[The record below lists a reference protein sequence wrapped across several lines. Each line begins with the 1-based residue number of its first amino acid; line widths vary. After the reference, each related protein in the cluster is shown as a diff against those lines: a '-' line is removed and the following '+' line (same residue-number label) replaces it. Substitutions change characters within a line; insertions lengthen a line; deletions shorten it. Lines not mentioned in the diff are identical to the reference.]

1 MITQIKNFIIFL
13 INDIKNFF
21 YQKLKYNKS
30 YLYIANLKDLE
41 KHKNNFYEEMIKN
54 RDNKKTT
61 NSFSIELDKLT
72 FDNSI
77 NLNDPIN
84 PLVLTVNELNSNPNI
99 ELKNSSIYKFFKN
112 HKPKNLTELFFLDKN
127 KSKTKLGSRLD
138 KLSQFTLFY
147 PWLHKYPQ

>member
-21 YQKLKYNKS
+21 IQKLKYNKS

-84 PLVLTVNELNSNPNI
+84 PLVLT
-99 ELKNSSIYKFFKN
+99 
-112 HKPKNLTELFFLDKN
+112 
-127 KSKTKLGSRLD
+127 
-138 KLSQFTLFY
+138 
-147 PWLHKYPQ
+147 